1 MILAE
6 EEKLL
11 FDKRFECPCCGTEF
25 KSKHVKSGSTKLDHT
40 EFDLRPVYKGM
51 DALKYD
57 VVFCNHCGYAALERY
72 FSVIRPVQKKKL
84 QEEVCSKYKKVE
96 EVTGAYSYALA
107 VKRYKLALYCT
118 IQKVSAPSEVGYVCL
133 KLSWL
138 LQNMADN
145 MEQNPENFK
154 NFSSEMV
161 ANLRKEAE
169 AYEIKSYKY
178 MYDAR
183 MEEDFPICGMDEV
196 TFDYLVAALAY
207 KAEKYDIASRM
218 LSSVSSSRE
227 ATDRVKD
234 KAYDLKQM
242 VSKKMKEQKATEEAE
257 KKGNS

>member
-11 FDKRFECPCCGTEF
+11 FEKRFVCPCCGKEF

-57 VVFCNHCGYAALERY
+57 VVFCNNCGYAALERY
-72 FSVIRPVQKKKL
+72 FSVIRPVQKKKME
-84 QEEVCSKYKKVE
+84 EEVCSKYKKVE
-96 EVTGAYSYALA
+96 EVIGAYSYAYA
-107 VKRYKLALYCT
+107 VRRYKLALYCT
-118 IQKVSAPSEVGYVCL
+118 IQKIAAPSEIGYVCL

-138 LQNMADN
+138 LQNMADH
-145 MEQNPENFK
+145 MEQNPENYK
-154 NFSSEMV
+154 DTTPEV
-161 ANLRKEAE
+161 IADLRKQADT
-169 AYEIKSYKY
+169 YEIKSYDV
-178 MYDAR
+178 MYKAR

-207 KAEKYDIASRM
+207 KAEKYDIALRM
-218 LSSVSSSRE
+218 LSGVSSSRE
-227 ATDRVKD
+227 ASDRVKD

-242 VSKKMKEQKATEEAE
+242 VSKKMKEQKDMEE
-257 KKGNS
+257 GNTNA